1 MPFWYGGGPVKPM
14 GLRGIEV
21 DNLSNTSPTLTPC
34 PPLYIAHGHTNLLWC
49 KGGAGDRP
57 MTARKS
63 DQDAEA
69 KDETSVT
76 GRRPACER
84 RVSSLVAVRVAR
96 HVPGLSR
103 IRPERVRF
111 GAVVH
116 SHVYQHFGTRV
127 LACASGGGSVT
138 CSKIFHPYLL

>member
-1 MPFWYGGGPVKPM
+1 
-14 GLRGIEV
+14 
-21 DNLSNTSPTLTPC
+21 
-34 PPLYIAHGHTNLLWC
+34 
-49 KGGAGDRP
+49 

-127 LACASGGGSVT
+127 LACASGGDSVT
-138 CSKIFHPYLL
+138 CSKNFHPYLLQFPFVTDIMAQIFVKSKKNNKKKYRKK